1 MEEIDCRIHTLG
13 VIRRAEDSRT
23 WWSVRAGSGVHP
35 RRHFFSPL
43 VLAMP
48 ETLSAPHPA
57 TRAPVTPPTEL
68 PPPRTPEPEL
78 VIHGVD
84 LAGQVYFAGDRVFRI
99 VRPEGAG
106 VVKKIIEE
114 GLFEALRGH
123 GVVRTWVSVQDDG
136 GIVLEHE
143 RIPFV
148 THPAEW
154 TPQMVREA
162 ARFLVTLNLKLHAHG
177 LMLKDPHLLNVTFH
191 RGRPVFLDF
200 GSIVPFDRW
209 LSKAWVKGFR
219 SSVLT
224 AVWLG
229 RWKGGKLASAMLQSE
244 PRGLGYE
251 LSRVFPLNL
260 VPFSAHV
267 AVFLARIGKWESA
280 LWFLEK
286 RLSPKVLRSPYNLW
300 NDYGTAIAE
309 EEKQLK
315 RQVIYDEVRRSRPA
329 SLHELA
335 GNQAVIGEQIVR
347 ELGIPVCSTDYVPHC
362 VQQAWERTREAN
374 LPLQVGVV
382 DLLFPVSP
390 CSIGGSSRPGA
401 MERLQ
406 AETTLATALVHHLVA
421 LKETSM
427 DGFVAILSAYSLK
440 STIVEWVDPSDKY
453 LKFWKKDGKRFPED
467 YTEEGFLAA
476 FRKEFPHVREL
487 PRHHDH
493 RKLFHFSRVPFED
506 GGRE

>member
-1 MEEIDCRIHTLG
+1 
-13 VIRRAEDSRT
+13 
-23 WWSVRAGSGVHP
+23 
-35 RRHFFSPL
+35 
-43 VLAMP
+43 MP
-48 ETLSAPHPA
+48 ETLDFPQSLARTPIPA
-57 TRAPVTPPTEL
+57 AKATQTLPTPALTTPPA
-68 PPPRTPEPEL
+68 PEQ

-84 LAGQVYFAGDRVFRI
+84 LSGQVYFAEGRVFRI
-99 VRPEGAG
+99 IRAEGAP
-106 VVKKIIEE
+106 VVRRIMEWN
-114 GLFEALRGH
+114 LFEALEKM
-123 GVVRTWVSVQDDG
+123 GVVRTWVSQDAG
-136 GIVLEHE
+136 SEIVLEHE

-162 ARFLVTLNLKLHAHG
+162 ARFLVTLNLKLRAHG
-177 LMLKDPHLLNVTFH
+177 LMLKDAHLLNVTFH
-191 RGRPVFLDF
+191 RGKPVFLDF
-200 GSIVPFDRW
+200 GSIVRFDRW
-209 LSKAWVKGFR
+209 LSKAWLKGFR

-224 AVWLG
+224 AVWIG
-229 RWKGGKLASAMLQSE
+229 RWKGAKLASAMLQSE
-244 PRGLGYE
+244 PRGMGYE
-251 LSRVFPLNL
+251 LSKVFPLNL
-260 VPFSAHV
+260 VPVSGHV
-267 AVFLARIGKWESA
+267 AIFLARIGKWEAA
-280 LWFLEK
+280 LRFLEK
-286 RLSPKVLRSPYNLW
+286 RLRPKVLRSPYNLW

-315 RQVIYDEVRRSRPA
+315 RKVIYDEVRRSRPA

-347 ELGIPVCSTDYVPHC
+347 ELGIPVCSTDYVSHC
-362 VQQAWERTREAN
+362 VQQAWERTRGED

-427 DGFVAILSAYSLK
+427 DGFVAILAAYSEK

-476 FRKEFPHVREL
+476 FGKVFPFVREL
-487 PRHHDH
+487 PRHHEH
-493 RKLFHFSRVPFED
+493 RKLFHFSRVPFE
-506 GGRE
+506 GVC